1 MPILS
6 GALKL
11 PSQIRCTTYGVLAV
25 LIWSA
30 VLHLVRIVSEDFGA
44 IGGAALVY
52 TYAAIFLVAFLDM
65 PNIKQFSKKYL
76 LIGGIL
82 FVAYELCLS
91 LSLGFANS
99 REQST
104 QVLIVNYLWPA
115 FTVLGAI
122 ISRQSRAN
130 LSLLIPGCIL
140 AFVGVCL
147 VVSDDLSS
155 LLYGVFTSVQSNP
168 LSFSLAFC
176 GAIIWAIY
184 CNITKSISGGQNA
197 ITLFFAFTALT
208 LWGKWYLLDAGFLTN
223 FTFTSIFILVFA
235 GGGMALGYGLW
246 NKAIISG
253 NMIVLAAISYFTPV
267 FSGIFG
273 TVILNIKLT
282 ESFWLGVASVTIGS
296 LLCWHSTRL
305 AKPPVNS
312 VQTVLDNT
320 E

>member
-1 MPILS
+1 M
-6 GALKL
+6 

-25 LIWSA
+25 LTWSA
-30 VLHLVRIVSEDFGA
+30 VLHLVRIVSEDFGVV
-44 IGGAALVY
+44 GGAALVY
-52 TYAAIFLVAFLDM
+52 TYAAVFLVAFLDM
-65 PNIKQFSKKYL
+65 PNIKQFSRKYL
-76 LIGGIL
+76 LIGGVL

-115 FTVLGAI
+115 FTVLGAV
-122 ISRQSRAN
+122 ISRHNSAS
-130 LSLLIPGCIL
+130 LPLLISGCIL
-140 AFVGVCL
+140 AFIGVCL
-147 VVSDDLSS
+147 VVSDDLTS
-155 LLYGVFTSVQSNP
+155 LLYGALSSVKSNP
-168 LSFSLAFC
+168 LSFALAFC

-184 CNITKSISGGQNA
+184 CNITKSISGGKNA

-223 FTFTSIFILVFA
+223 FTFASIFILVLA

-253 NMIVLAAISYFTPV
+253 NMIVLAVISYFTPV
-267 FSGIFG
+267 FSGMFG
-273 TVILNIKLT
+273 TVILNIELT
-282 ESFWLGVASVTIGS
+282 ESFWVGVTSITIGS
-296 LLCWHSTRL
+296 LLCWQSTRL
-305 AKPPVNS
+305 FKPPVNS

>member
-1 MPILS
+1 M
-6 GALKL
+6 
-11 PSQIRCTTYGVLAV
+11 
-25 LIWSA
+25 
-30 VLHLVRIVSEDFGA
+30 HLVRIVSEDFGVV
-44 IGGAALVY
+44 GGAALVY
-52 TYAAIFLVAFLDM
+52 TYAAVFLVAFLDM
-65 PNIKQFSKKYL
+65 PNIKQFSRKYL
-76 LIGGIL
+76 LIGGVL

-115 FTVLGAI
+115 FTVLGAV
-122 ISRQSRAN
+122 ISRHNSAS
-130 LSLLIPGCIL
+130 LPLLISGCIL
-140 AFVGVCL
+140 AFIGVCL
-147 VVSDDLSS
+147 VVSDDLTS
-155 LLYGVFTSVQSNP
+155 LLYGALSSVKSNP
-168 LSFSLAFC
+168 LSFALAFC

-184 CNITKSISGGQNA
+184 CNITKSISGGKNA

-223 FTFTSIFILVFA
+223 FTFASIFILVLA

-253 NMIVLAAISYFTPV
+253 NMIVLAVISYFTPV
-267 FSGIFG
+267 FSGMFG
-273 TVILNIKLT
+273 TVILNIELT
-282 ESFWLGVASVTIGS
+282 ESFWVGVTSITIGS
-296 LLCWHSTRL
+296 LLCWQSTRL
-305 AKPPVNS
+305 FKPPVNS